1 MLKPARV
8 KILLAWCIFFA
19 PALPARADTI
29 FFKNGARLDIPGTW
43 EADGQIKCAL
53 YGQEVGYP
61 LKDVLRVEKNT
72 PPPAPAD
79 SGGAPAHQQ
88 TEAGIRRELDILTL
102 HNAAMELAREGNL
115 PEALDKEK
123 QAYRLDPDNEG
134 VRTSLGILYNSLG
147 IEKKKQG
154 DYDGAL
160 QQLRSADEFAPG
172 ETQIKKN
179 IAVVY
184 IEMARQAMEK
194 NDYRPAQALLD
205 KAMDYDPLNPHIFV
219 SSGRIAYIGNNYAK
233 AEQDWARALELD
245 PNLNNVREQ
254 LQKLQ
259 KEKILKTALKFA
271 SAIISA

>member
-1 MLKPARV
+1 MLKPAKV
-8 KILLAWCIFFA
+8 KILLACFIFFA

-29 FFKNGARLDIPGTW
+29 FFKNGARLDISKTW
-43 EADGQIKCAL
+43 QAGGQIKCNL

-79 SGGAPAHQQ
+79 NEGAPAQQQ
-88 TEAGIRRELDILTL
+88 TAAGIRRELDILTL
-102 HNAAMELAREGNL
+102 HNEAMELARKGNI
-115 PEALDKEK
+115 PDALDKER

-134 VRTSLGILYNSLG
+134 VRTALGILHNSLG

-160 QQLRSADEFAPG
+160 QQLRAADEYAPG

-184 IEMARQAMEK
+184 TEMARQAMEK
-194 NDYRPAQALLD
+194 NDYRPAQALLE
-205 KAMDYDPLNPHIFV
+205 KALDYDPLNPHIFV

-233 AEQDWARALELD
+233 AGQDWSRALELD

-259 KEKILKTALKFA
+259 KEKNI
-271 SAIISA
+271 